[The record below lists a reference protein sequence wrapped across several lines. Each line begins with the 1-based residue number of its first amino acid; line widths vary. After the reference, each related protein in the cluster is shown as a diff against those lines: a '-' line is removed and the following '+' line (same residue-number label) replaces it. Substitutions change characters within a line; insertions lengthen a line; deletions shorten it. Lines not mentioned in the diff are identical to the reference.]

1 MVHLK
6 KFENYE
12 SDEYGNIVAYKNG
25 DYKITLSSEEDPS
38 CITLFYKGK
47 KVGLFTNSKFFKDG
61 KNYLR
66 VNSIRIDGTVHRGKG
81 LGKMMYKALL
91 NSISDK
97 YEGIIS
103 YLPDRSN
110 KSRIPAIYKSLGGY
124 TDGGDYAYIPKP
136 KKLNEMAG
144 QSFEEFFKEKID
156 WKFFNY
162 LVDCMLE
169 YSDVGHFCYAAVYIY
184 NNELNS
190 FERIYAERYNTSTGN
205 HSSGYTINPLDESD
219 IEGYNEH
226 GILYKYAMSDK
237 KDGNT
242 EKTMEMLEKVGKRIA
257 DRCIVITKF
266 KKDNSNPEIVT
277 VKPI

>member
-1 MVHLK
+1 MIHLK

-136 KKLNEMAG
+136 KKLNEMVG
-144 QSFEEFFKEKID
+144 QSFEEFFKDKID

-162 LVDCMLE
+162 IVDCITE
-169 YSDVGHFCYAAVYIY
+169 FSDVGHFGFIGAYIY
-184 NNELNS
+184 NDFFKS
-190 FERIYAERYNTSTGN
+190 FEKIYVERYN
-205 HSSGYTINPLDESD
+205 GYNGEHELKYSNEIMNKNDY
-219 IEGYNEH
+219 EGYNNH
-226 GILYKYAMSDK
+226 GILYKYSVRDK
-237 KDGNT
+237 KENK
-242 EKTMEMLEKVGKRIA
+242 EHTMEMLNMVSKRLYGK
-257 DRCIVITKF
+257 CEIVTNF
-266 KKDNSNPEIVT
+266 KRENSNPEVIT